1 MSANCV
7 YRFSI
12 LSLLLLLVNPMVTA
26 DVYGAEQGAASIN
39 VSTVAGAAENAPVIV
54 RYNVASENID
64 AKQNYYLAV
73 LKLALQKSEA
83 EFGPF
88 LLEPV
93 FVETL
98 QGRRIKLV
106 ADEQLIDVIWTMTS
120 RQREQ
125 ELNAIYIPIM
135 KGLMGYRIALIR
147 KGEQERFDKI
157 NTLPELQQLTW
168 GQGLD
173 WPDSDILESQGFSVM
188 RGKSSSL
195 IDMLSRGRFDAFP
208 RALHE
213 PWDEVKGLEDILIE
227 KSLLIK
233 YSAPIYF
240 FVNKHNEQLARR
252 IESGLE
258 LAIEDGSFD
267 RLFYSHPTTADVLQR
282 ANLKSRKVFEI
293 DNPNLSRRSRELLNN
308 RALWLYE

>member
-1 MSANCV
+1 M
-7 YRFSI
+7 YRFLISALFVFASNQLI
-12 LSLLLLLVNPMVTA
+12 MF
-26 DVYGAEQGAASIN
+26 DVYGSYQSGGS
-39 VSTVAGAAENAPVIV
+39 AAEGATEIV
-54 RYNVASENID
+54 RYNVASGKLD
-64 AKQNYYLAV
+64 SKQSYYLEV

-106 ADEQLIDVIWTMTS
+106 ADEQLIDVMWTMTS
-120 RQREQ
+120 REREQ
-125 ELNAIYIPIM
+125 ELRAIYVPLM

-147 KGEQERFDKI
+147 SGDQQRFEQI
-157 NTLPELQQLTW
+157 NSLAELKRLTW

-173 WPDSDILESQGFSVM
+173 WPDSDILESQGFDLM

-195 IDMLSRGRFDAFP
+195 IEMLSRSRFDAFP

-213 PWDEVKGLEDILIE
+213 PWSEVEGRDDVVVESSLI
-227 KSLLIK
+227 IK

-240 FVNKHNEQLARR
+240 FVNNQNERLARR
-252 IESGLE
+252 IEAGLE

-267 RLFYSHPTTADVLQR
+267 KLFYSHPTTAEVLQR
-282 ANLKSRKVFEI
+282 ANLKHRKIFEI
-293 DNPNLSRRSRELLNN
+293 DNPDLSPRSRELLDNK
-308 RALWLYE
+308 ALWLYE

>member
-1 MSANCV
+1 MSANSMS
-7 YRFSI
+7 RFLI
-12 LSLLLLLVNPMVTA
+12 LSLLLLLANPMIAVGVCAA
-26 DVYGAEQGAASIN
+26 DKPDIA
-39 VSTVAGAAENAPVIV
+39 IV
-54 RYNVASENID
+54 RYNVASGDID
-64 AKQNYYLAV
+64 SKQSYYIDV

-106 ADEQLIDVIWTMTS
+106 ADDQLIDVMWTMTS

-125 ELNAIYIPIM
+125 ELRAIYIPIM

-147 KGEQERFDKI
+147 RGDQKRFDRI
-157 NTLPELQQLTW
+157 DTLAALKTLTW
-168 GQGLD
+168 GQGQD
-173 WPDSDILESQGFSVM
+173 WPDSDILESQGFTVM
-188 RGKSSSL
+188 RGNSSSL

-213 PWDEVKGLEDILIE
+213 PWSEVKGREDIE
-227 KSLLIK
+227 VESSLLIK

-240 FVNKHNEQLARR
+240 FVNKQNERLALR
-252 IESGLE
+252 IEAGLE

-267 RLFYSHPTTADVLQR
+267 KLFYNHPTTAEVLQK
-282 ANLKSRKVFEI
+282 ANLKNRKIFEI
-293 DNPNLSRRSRELLNN
+293 ANPSLSPRSRELLDNK
-308 RALWLYE
+308 ALWLYESLPDAR

>member
-1 MSANCV
+1 M
-7 YRFSI
+7 YRFLISALFVFASNQLI
-12 LSLLLLLVNPMVTA
+12 MF
-26 DVYGAEQGAASIN
+26 DVYGSYQSGGSTAEGA
-39 VSTVAGAAENAPVIV
+39 TEIV
-54 RYNVASENID
+54 RYNVASGKLD
-64 AKQNYYLAV
+64 SKQSYYLEV

-106 ADEQLIDVIWTMTS
+106 ADEQLIDVMWTMTS
-120 RQREQ
+120 REREQ
-125 ELNAIYIPIM
+125 ELRAIYVPLM

-147 KGEQERFDKI
+147 SGDQQRFEQI
-157 NTLPELQQLTW
+157 NSLAELKRLTW

-173 WPDSDILESQGFSVM
+173 WPDSDILESQGFDLM

-195 IDMLSRGRFDAFP
+195 IEMLSRSRFDAFP

-213 PWDEVKGLEDILIE
+213 PWSEVEGRDDVVVESSLI
-227 KSLLIK
+227 IK

-240 FVNKHNEQLARR
+240 FVNNQNERLARR
-252 IESGLE
+252 IEAGLE

-267 RLFYSHPTTADVLQR
+267 KLFYSHPTTAEVLQR
-282 ANLKSRKVFEI
+282 ANLKHRKIFEI
-293 DNPNLSRRSRELLNN
+293 DNPDLSPRSRELLDNK
-308 RALWLYE
+308 ALWLYE

>member
-1 MSANCV
+1 MSANCM
-7 YRFSI
+7 YRFLISALFVFSSNQLI
-12 LSLLLLLVNPMVTA
+12 MF
-26 DVYGAEQGAASIN
+26 DVYGSYQSGGSTAEGA
-39 VSTVAGAAENAPVIV
+39 TEIV
-54 RYNVASENID
+54 RYNVASGKLD
-64 AKQNYYLAV
+64 SKQSYYLEV

-106 ADEQLIDVIWTMTS
+106 ADEQLIDVMWTMTS
-120 RQREQ
+120 REREQ
-125 ELNAIYIPIM
+125 ELRPIYVPLM

-147 KGEQERFDKI
+147 SGDQQHFEQI
-157 NTLPELQQLTW
+157 NSLAELKRLTW

-173 WPDSDILESQGFSVM
+173 WPDSDILESQGFDVM

-195 IDMLSRGRFDAFP
+195 IEMLSRSRFDAFP

-213 PWDEVKGLEDILIE
+213 PWSEVEGRDDVVVESSLI
-227 KSLLIK
+227 IK

-240 FVNKHNEQLARR
+240 FVNNQNESLAHR
-252 IESGLE
+252 IEAGLE

-267 RLFYSHPTTADVLQR
+267 KLFYSHPTTAEVLQR
-282 ANLKSRKVFEI
+282 ANLKHRKIFEI
-293 DNPNLSRRSRELLNN
+293 DNPDLSPRSRELLDNK
-308 RALWLYE
+308 ALWLYE

>member
-1 MSANCV
+1 M
-7 YRFSI
+7 YRFLISALFVFASNQLI
-12 LSLLLLLVNPMVTA
+12 MF
-26 DVYGAEQGAASIN
+26 DVYGSYQSGGS
-39 VSTVAGAAENAPVIV
+39 AAEGATEIV
-54 RYNVASENID
+54 RYNVASGKLD
-64 AKQNYYLAV
+64 SKQSYYLEV

-106 ADEQLIDVIWTMTS
+106 ADEQLIDVMWTMTS
-120 RQREQ
+120 REREQ
-125 ELNAIYIPIM
+125 ELRAIYVPLM

-147 KGEQERFDKI
+147 SGDQQRFEQF
-157 NTLPELQQLTW
+157 NSLAELKRLTW

-173 WPDSDILESQGFSVM
+173 WPDSDILESQGFDLM

-195 IDMLSRGRFDAFP
+195 IEMLSRSRFDAFP

-213 PWDEVKGLEDILIE
+213 PWSEVDGRDDVVVESSLI
-227 KSLLIK
+227 IK

-240 FVNKHNEQLARR
+240 FVNNQNERLARR
-252 IESGLE
+252 IEAGLE

-267 RLFYSHPTTADVLQR
+267 KLFYSHPTTAEVLQR
-282 ANLKSRKVFEI
+282 ANLKHRKIFEI
-293 DNPNLSRRSRELLNN
+293 DNPDLSPRSRELLDNK
-308 RALWLYE
+308 ALWLYE

>member
-1 MSANCV
+1 M
-7 YRFSI
+7 YRFLISALFVFASNQLI
-12 LSLLLLLVNPMVTA
+12 MF
-26 DVYGAEQGAASIN
+26 DVYGSYQSGGS
-39 VSTVAGAAENAPVIV
+39 AAEGATEIV
-54 RYNVASENID
+54 RYNVASGKLD
-64 AKQNYYLAV
+64 SKQSYYLEV

-106 ADEQLIDVIWTMTS
+106 ADEQLIDVMWTMTS
-120 RQREQ
+120 REREQ
-125 ELNAIYIPIM
+125 ELRAIYVPLM

-147 KGEQERFDKI
+147 SGDQQRFEQF
-157 NTLPELQQLTW
+157 NSLAELKRLTW

-173 WPDSDILESQGFSVM
+173 WPDSDILESQGFDLM

-195 IDMLSRGRFDAFP
+195 IEMLSRSRFDAFP

-213 PWDEVKGLEDILIE
+213 PWSEVEGRDDVVVESSLI
-227 KSLLIK
+227 IK

-240 FVNKHNEQLARR
+240 FVNNQNERLARR
-252 IESGLE
+252 IEAGLE

-267 RLFYSHPTTADVLQR
+267 KLFYSHPTTAEVLQR
-282 ANLKSRKVFEI
+282 ANLKHRKIFEI
-293 DNPNLSRRSRELLNN
+293 DNPDLSPRSRELLDNK
-308 RALWLYE
+308 ALWLYE

>member
-1 MSANCV
+1 M
-7 YRFSI
+7 YRFLISALFVFASNQLI
-12 LSLLLLLVNPMVTA
+12 MF
-26 DVYGAEQGAASIN
+26 DVYGSYQSGGS
-39 VSTVAGAAENAPVIV
+39 AAEGATEIV
-54 RYNVASENID
+54 RYNVASGKLD
-64 AKQNYYLAV
+64 SKQSYYLEV

-106 ADEQLIDVIWTMTS
+106 ADEQLIDVMWTMTS
-120 RQREQ
+120 REREQ
-125 ELNAIYIPIM
+125 ELRAIYVPLM

-147 KGEQERFDKI
+147 SGDQQRFEQI
-157 NTLPELQQLTW
+157 NSLAELKRLTW

-173 WPDSDILESQGFSVM
+173 WPDSDILESQGFDLM

-195 IDMLSRGRFDAFP
+195 IEMLSRSRFDAFP

-213 PWDEVKGLEDILIE
+213 PWSEVDGRDDVVVESSLI
-227 KSLLIK
+227 IK

-240 FVNKHNEQLARR
+240 FVNNQNERLARR
-252 IESGLE
+252 IEAGLE

-267 RLFYSHPTTADVLQR
+267 KLFYSHPTTAEVLQR
-282 ANLKSRKVFEI
+282 ANLKHRKIFEI
-293 DNPNLSRRSRELLNN
+293 DNPDLSPRSRELLDNK
-308 RALWLYE
+308 ALWLYE